1 MIAQYPGYNQF
12 IEPLLILLNL
22 RTLRYDSKQSNH
34 CYRSNSEDEEKQGNP
49 GKFT

>member
-22 RTLRYDSKQSNH
+22 RYLSKQSNH